1 MFTFRYKN
9 RHFLRY
15 YFESQNPTFRRTG
28 RILSGKAA
36 GMIPT
41 ATGRIGKPLVA
52 EIGPIE
58 FGNLNSMDFYIF
70 SFIIYKG
77 ITIGNQSK
85 S

>member
-41 ATGRIGKPLVA
+41 ATGRIGKPLLL
-52 EIGPIE
+52 ISIRHT
-58 FGNLNSMDFYIF
+58 YI
-70 SFIIYKG
+70 SGTKRG
-77 ITIGNQSK
+77 QRSL
-85 S
+85 SQ

>member
-41 ATGRIGKPLVA
+41 ATGRIGKPLVSIST
-52 EIGPIE
+52 ELRRYGQ
-58 FGNLNSMDFYIF
+58 
-70 SFIIYKG
+70 G
-77 ITIGNQSK
+77 IHLRF
-85 S
+85 

>member
-41 ATGRIGKPLVA
+41 ATGRIGKPLLGMQEMEHTRDLTLRAVILA
-52 EIGPIE
+52 AY
-58 FGNLNSMDFYIF
+58 FD
-70 SFIIYKG
+70 
-77 ITIGNQSK
+77 
-85 S
+85 